1 MNLRFFFQVLFLSKG
16 FYFAF
21 SETDAELFATMFAFE
36 YKRLTFAVFG
46 FIKKSEFSHLGQ
58 RTRFMFQKGIYFASN
73 QAFL

>member
-21 SETDAELFATMFAFE
+21 SEMDAELFATMFAFE

-46 FIKKSEFSHLGQ
+46 FIKK
-58 RTRFMFQKGIYFASN
+58 R
-73 QAFL
+73 

>member
-36 YKRLTFAVFG
+36 YKRLTLALFG
-46 FIKKSEFSHLGQ
+46 FIKKKVILTF
-58 RTRFMFQKGIYFASN
+58 RTKNSFHVSKGDLFC
-73 QAFL
+73 Q

>member
-46 FIKKSEFSHLGQ
+46 FIKKKVIL
-58 RTRFMFQKGIYFASN
+58 T
-73 QAFL
+73 

>member
-1 MNLRFFFQVLFLSKG
+1 MSLRFFFQVLFFSKG

-46 FIKKSEFSHLGQ
+46 FIKK
-58 RTRFMFQKGIYFASN
+58 R
-73 QAFL
+73 